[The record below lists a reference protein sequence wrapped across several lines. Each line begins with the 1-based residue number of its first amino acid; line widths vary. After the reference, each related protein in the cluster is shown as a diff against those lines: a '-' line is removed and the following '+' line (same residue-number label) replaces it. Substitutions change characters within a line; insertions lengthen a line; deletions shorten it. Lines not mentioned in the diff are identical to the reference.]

1 MKEIL
6 FAADTFRECNQF
18 LNGLANDLFE
28 KGIHFDIDK
37 YKMSIKTEFAHL
49 VCVSK
54 NSNHSGLFQRTSFDY
69 HILTGDASIDIGG
82 FHDFCISR
90 MKIGAKPI
98 EYWDELIKI
107 IKGDGHEI

>member
-6 FAADTFRECNQF
+6 FAADTFKECNQF

-49 VCVSK
+49 VCVPKTSGR
-54 NSNHSGLFQRTSFDY
+54 SGLYQRHPFDY
-69 HILTGDASIDIGG
+69 RILTGDAMIGIGG

-90 MKIGAKPI
+90 TRIGAKPI
-98 EYWDELIKI
+98 EYWDELIKLMI
-107 IKGDGHEI
+107 GE